1 MSKKESK
8 KAAAAEPASVVDE
21 ESLVVRF
28 LHEHPDFFEHHAE
41 LLVDLRIPHESG
53 AAVSLVERQVGQ
65 MRAEIARCRKQL
77 AEFISVAKENKA
89 LGLRMHR
96 LTLRLMESPTQE
108 EAIETLREILAQDF
122 KADVTALLWL
132 DDPGLGADRGSPE
145 ASGSPSVLWEI
156 VDRGRPVCGNL
167 AASQLGLLFGDG
179 ANSAESAAVV
189 PIRVGAAAGLLA
201 IGSASPDRFHPTK
214 GTEVLGRLG
223 EIVSRSLQALSS
235 RRGKLDVEEAIP
247 GESERAGA

>member
-8 KAAAAEPASVVDE
+8 KAAAAKPAAVIDE

-28 LHEHPDFFEHHAE
+28 LHEHPDFFEHHPE
-41 LLVDLRIPHESG
+41 LLVDLHIPHESG

-65 MRAEIARCRKQL
+65 MRTEIARCRKQL
-77 AEFISVAKENKA
+77 AEFISVAKENEA
-89 LGLRMHR
+89 LSLRMHR
-96 LTLRLMESPTQE
+96 LTLQLMESQTQE
-108 EAIETLREILAQDF
+108 QAIEALREILVQDF

-132 DDPGLGADRGSPE
+132 DDPGLEAHRDSPE
-145 ASGSPSVLWEI
+145 ASGSSSALWEI

-167 AASQLGLLFGDG
+167 GASQLGLLFGDG
-179 ANSAESAAVV
+179 AGSAESAAVV
-189 PIRVGAAAGLLA
+189 PIRVGAVAGLLA

-235 RRGKLDVEEAIP
+235 RREKLDVEGAILGEP
-247 GESERAGA
+247 GRAGA